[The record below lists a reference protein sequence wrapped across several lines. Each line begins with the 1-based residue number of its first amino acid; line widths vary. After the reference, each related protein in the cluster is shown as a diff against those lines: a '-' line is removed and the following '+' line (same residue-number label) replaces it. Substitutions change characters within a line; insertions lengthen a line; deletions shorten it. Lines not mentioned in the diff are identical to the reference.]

1 MAAQYTAVNEP
12 SLGNLYGVNLVG
24 AGDYATQAGQAEEA
38 RGLNNLMAQQQF
50 EHNQVMNPLTQ
61 QQMVGTNEATSLSN
75 RLKAGTLDTEINE
88 KNTTSQV
95 KAAQNLAE
103 LANYAAQQLSMVP
116 GPARA
121 SAFADMASKVGVPPE
136 LIQGFVNQPDIVGSL
151 KSFSQQVA
159 LGAAKH
165 QQDISKISATGAEQ
179 RATQQQ
185 AIDAGKYAGKTG
197 AKDLRSALMS
207 GKLDAQKGLVMIAMA
222 KQEAQL
228 SGNTEEFNNLTALEG
243 QLRGIQETQVGGA
256 AGATQRNLGIGQGGR
271 PGRGV
276 PQGSQNTG
284 GVIRLD

>member
-1 MAAQYTAVNEP
+1 MTAQYGAINAP
-12 SLGNLYGVNLVG
+12 SLRDFSGNSMVG
-24 AGDYATQAGQAEEA
+24 AGDYAIQMQQSQEA
-38 RGLNNLMAQQQF
+38 QTLNNLMAEQQF
-50 EHNQVMNPLTQ
+50 QHNQVMNPLTQ
-61 QQMVGTNEATSLSN
+61 QQMVGTNQATDLSN
-75 RLKAGTLDTEINE
+75 RLKAGTLNTDITE

-136 LIQGFVNQPDIVGSL
+136 LVQGFVNQPDIVGSL
-151 KSFSQQVA
+151 KQFSQQVA

-165 QQDISKISATGAEQ
+165 QQQLGTIAATGAEQ

-185 AIDAGKYAGKTG
+185 ALDAGKYAGKSG

-228 SGNTEEFNNLTALEG
+228 SGNTEEFNNLTQLEG

-256 AGATQRNLGIGQGGR
+256 PGATQRNLGIGGGR
-271 PGRGV
+271 SPA
-276 PQGSQNTG
+276 PQGSQKAG
-284 GVIRLD
+284 GVIKLD